1 MSASPVP
8 QDSGWRAWH
17 LFLCLGLMAAACASF
32 WGGWEDIL
40 VQATKRADNG
50 YILLAPLVAVWL
62 AHLRWIR
69 AASVRPDPSVIG
81 AVALAAA
88 LALAWWGIETDTRVA
103 VHLAAVIALVAPI
116 LACTGTRALQMF
128 APAFAALLFMVPVPG
143 EVRRWIAAPL
153 QELATGLT
161 QEVLELLGT
170 DAVREGNSITL
181 AGQPIFVDE
190 ACDGMRMV
198 LALALT
204 FYAFVFAVPL
214 RLRARMVVLAA
225 CPVIALACNVARLV
239 PTAFAF
245 AYGSPESAAIVHDVA
260 GWAMLPLALGILV
273 GLLSFM
279 RWLDLP
285 WLPVPRMRFAQA

>member
-1 MSASPVP
+1 MTRSEERQPSCWTPKYVLIA
-8 QDSGWRAWH
+8 A
-17 LFLCLGLMAAACASF
+17 CLMAASVVAF
-32 WGGWEDIL
+32 RGGWSDIW

-50 YILLAPLVAVWL
+50 YILLAPFVALWL

-69 AASVRPDPSVIG
+69 AASVPPTPSLLG
-81 AVALAAA
+81 ASAAAVA
-88 LALAWWGIETDTRVA
+88 LALAWWGTESDTRAA
-103 VHLAAVIALVAPI
+103 VHLAAVLAFVSPVLAL
-116 LACTGTRALQMF
+116 TGWRSVRMF
-128 APAFAALLFMVPVPG
+128 APSFGALLFMVPVPG
-143 EVRRWIAAPL
+143 ELRRWLAGPL
-153 QELATGLT
+153 QDLATTMT

-198 LALALT
+198 LALLLT

-214 RLRARMVVLAA
+214 RLRARLAVLAI
-225 CPVIALACNVARLV
+225 CPVVALVCNVLRLV

-245 AYGSPESAAIVHDVA
+245 AYGSSDVASRVHDVA
-260 GWAMLPLALGILV
+260 GWAMLPLALGMLV
-273 GLLSFM
+273 GFLAFL
-279 RWLDLP
+279 RWLDLE

>member
-1 MSASPVP
+1 VTNALP
-8 QDSGWRAWH
+8 QQHPRWKAAH
-17 LFLCLGLMAAACASF
+17 LVVGAFLMAASLVAF
-32 WGGWEDIL
+32 RGGWSDIW

-50 YILLAPLVAVWL
+50 YILLAPLVAMWL

-69 AASVRPDPSVIG
+69 ASSVPPTPSFLG
-81 AVALAAA
+81 AVVGVVA
-88 LALAWWGIETDTRVA
+88 LALAWWGIETDTRAA
-103 VHLAAVIALVAPI
+103 VHLAAVLAIVAPI
-116 LACTGTRALQMF
+116 LAMTGWRSLRMF
-128 APAFAALLFMVPVPG
+128 APAFGALLFMVPVPG
-143 EVRRWIAAPL
+143 EIRRWLAGPL
-153 QELATGLT
+153 QDLATTMT

-198 LALALT
+198 LALLLT

-214 RLRARMVVLAA
+214 RLRARLVVLAI
-225 CPVIALACNVARLV
+225 CPIIALVCNVARLV

-245 AYGSPESAAIVHDVA
+245 AYGSSDIAARVHDIA
-260 GWAMLPLALGILV
+260 GWAMLPLALAMLV
-273 GLLSFM
+273 GFLAFL
-279 RWLDLP
+279 RWLDLA